1 MKNIYLFLL
10 LFTTIAFL
18 QSCQKEIE
26 FDSKLIEPKMVI
38 NGFIQQ
44 DSLISITI
52 GTSKA
57 IVGVDKPNGWIDDAT
72 VKLFV
77 DDEEKETLTT
87 FDIPDYTTNYFNPSS
102 PQPFGDSTNFIKC
115 YRSLTTKA
123 EAGKTY
129 KLVVSH
135 PNFKTVKCETSIP
148 MPINILGLDT
158 ITKMDVSNGFYKT
171 FQMKIKFQD
180 TQGKKNYYR
189 LTYKSISGRA
199 VPINITPKDTTLLI
213 AVTNQS
219 TGRQFTSDDPIINPS
234 SEDAND
240 FLFGSPSNTF
250 NLFTDELIE
259 GKEYEL
265 TIDDFNYIYESTI
278 IDASIGEFIILN
290 IELQSITREAY
301 LYMKSVNAYNYY
313 NGDLFSEPVQVFTNM
328 ENGIGIFAGYSSSL
342 KIISRGEY
350 PMDGVKYQTQNNGYY
365 YYLDD
370 FSY

>member
-57 IVGVDKPNGWIDDAT
+57 ILGIEKPTVWINDAS
-72 VKLFV
+72 VKLYV
-77 DDEEKETLTT
+77 DGVEKETLSTYNIVNST
-87 FDIPDYTTNYFNPSS
+87 PNYNSPISENPKT
-102 PQPFGDSTNFIKC
+102 G
-115 YRSLTTKA
+115 YRSLSTTA

-135 PNFKTVKCETSIP
+135 PNYKTVTCETTIP
-148 MPINILGLDT
+148 VPIKIEGIDT
-158 ITKMDVSNGFYKT
+158 TTNTSVSNGYSSSEFLI
-171 FQMKIKFQD
+171 KIRFKD
-180 TQGKKNYYR
+180 PQGEKNYYR
-189 LTYKSISGRA
+189 LVYKSLSGMAITKIKTSNGFSDTIQISEQTVGT
-199 VPINITPKDTTLLI
+199 NISS
-213 AVTNQS
+213 N
-219 TGRQFTSDDPIINPS
+219 DPIINPS
-234 SEDAND
+234 EEDAND
-240 FLFGSPSNTF
+240 FLFGSPSNTY
-250 NLFTDELIE
+250 NLFTDDYLE

-265 TIDDFNYIYESTI
+265 SFYISSYYITLNTSKIDT
-278 IDASIGEFIILN
+278 SIGEFFKLDV
-290 IELQSITREAY
+290 ELQSITREAY

-313 NGDLFSEPVQVFTNM
+313 NGDLFSEPVQVFTNI

-350 PMDGVKYQTQNNGYY
+350 PIEGVNYQTQNNGYY